1 MTKRKRNVGLGIK
14 RKASRLNKNEVTV
27 DNDAKESN
35 NEVSVTQVGCSNSNI
50 INLDEC
56 ITSTNNID
64 DKCFYADDDPA
75 VVKQDFDLERKL
87 HYQTKLEAYRWTIFH
102 LFTIKH
108 RGMTPPEDIELY
120 SYWLGRKGV
129 GAKIKRDLNLPR
141 TCSVKNRLLPIF
153 EKIVECIRTGEKFHP
168 SMVETRGGNRK
179 ITLQLDSIEA
189 QIIADSIESGLSLR
203 RTWHNVNRHRQD
215 NGDELVSESC
225 VSYILRKMRP
235 KIVRIKKRKQGSTD
249 VNSNWAQA
257 RYAWTRQ
264 LLARFGRLERTPSI
278 GPVEAKFDQ
287 HIQGKLDLN
296 QIVWWD
302 ETHRKCLIGSIQNPT
317 KTYDIL
323 FPRNLEGKFDQKTG
337 QYSKERKTKLNV
349 KYEKECR
356 LGLGV
361 AMVQPLS
368 QDGVPMPSIG
378 RRCQPF
384 DYTSKVM
391 IGIPDYNRLMK
402 VEFQRIKSLK
412 GTNGY
417 WYESSRDPLILYYQS
432 DPTKMLKGV
441 GKKSAEML
449 ESIGIKTVGDLKAIQ
464 SPTDIKEMPSR
475 LSITKLTKFMSEAKK
490 AVDQDAPIGTDH
502 RISSNPY
509 ESKFGAEWEKQL
521 KTSVTFSHSS
531 CICDY
536 IDHMMAES
544 EQVMKGTI
552 HEKTW
557 VVYHDAL
564 AIMTSQATKEWMAEK
579 GYLKRWI
586 LPSDDL
592 YNNLPVAVRKSY
604 QGKPIGNSPEY
615 MPLDTHLNQD
625 IHASHDYHVTV
636 TSHAAETDLRKFSGS
651 TPKRLSYSYIRLTDP
666 TTGVVP
672 TTNRIMQDVKR
683 VLQSLERVREAKGC
697 IIDEN
702 VRRGRQYERNDD
714 EDVVSRNWGGNRR
727 KQTQESYKAHLDQS
741 ISSIHNDAM
750 LIMAENSYRDVAFI
764 AGRSDDDES
773 SLQTESRNL
782 EDIVLTV
789 DNLAQNE

>member
-1 MTKRKRNVGLGIK
+1 MVKRKRNAGLGVK
-14 RKASRLNKNEVTV
+14 RKKSKLTSNIVTV
-27 DNDAKESN
+27 DNEAKEST
-35 NEVSVTQVGCSNSNI
+35 NEVAVTQELVCSNSNN
-50 INLDEC
+50 INLVEC
-56 ITSTNNID
+56 ITSSTNID
-64 DKCFYADDDPA
+64 DDEVSNYDDAPPI
-75 VVKQDFDLERKL
+75 VEQDFELERKL
-87 HYQTKLEAYRWTIFH
+87 HYQTKLEAYRWAVFH
-102 LFTIKH
+102 LFTNKH
-108 RGMTPPEDIELY
+108 RGMCPPDNMDLFT
-120 SYWLGRKGV
+120 YWLGRRGV
-129 GAKIKRDLNLPR
+129 GTKIKRDLNLPR
-141 TCSVKNRLLPIF
+141 TCSIKKRLLPIF
-153 EKIVECIRTGEKFHP
+153 EMIMECIRTGDRFHP
-168 SMVETRGGNRK
+168 SLVERRGGNRK
-179 ITLQLDSIEA
+179 ITLRLDSVEA

-225 VSYILRKMRP
+225 VSYILRKMKP
-235 KIVRIKKRKQGSTD
+235 KMVRIKKRKQGSTD

-264 LLARFGRLERTPSI
+264 LLARLGRLERTPLI

-323 FPRNLEGKFDQKTG
+323 FPRNKEGNFDEKKG
-337 QYSKERKTKLNV
+337 QYTKERKTKLNV

-361 AMVQPLS
+361 AMVQPLD
-368 QDGVPMPSIG
+368 QAGIAMPSIG
-378 RRCQPF
+378 RRCHPF

-391 IGIPDYNRLMK
+391 IGIPDYKRLMK
-402 VEFQRIKSLK
+402 VEFQRVKSLK

-417 WYESSRDPLILYYQS
+417 WYESARDPTILYYRN
-432 DPTKMLKGV
+432 DPVKMLKGV
-441 GKKSAEML
+441 GKKAVEML
-449 ESIGIKTVGDLKAIQ
+449 ESIGIKSVGDLKAIQ

-475 LSITKLTKFMSEAKK
+475 LSTNKLTKFISEAQK
-490 AVDQDAPIGTDH
+490 AVDQDAPVGIDH
-502 RISSNPY
+502 RNSSNPY

-544 EQVMKGTI
+544 ERVMKGTI
-552 HEKTW
+552 HENTW
-557 VVYHDAL
+557 MVYHDAL

-592 YNNLPVAVRKSY
+592 YNNLPSAVRKSY

-625 IHASHDYHVTV
+625 IHASHDYHATV
-636 TSHAAETDLRKFSGS
+636 TSHLEDTDLRKFSGS

-666 TTGVVP
+666 STGVVP
-672 TTNRIMQDVKR
+672 TSNRIIQDVTR

-702 VRRGRQYERNDD
+702 VRNGRRHERNDD
-714 EDVVSRNWGGNRR
+714 EQVVSTNWGGKRTKN
-727 KQTQESYKAHLDQS
+727 TQESYKAHLDES

-750 LIMAENSYRDVAFI
+750 LVMAESSYRDVATV
-764 AGRSDDDES
+764 AGRSDDDD
-773 SLQTESRNL
+773 SLSQSDTRNL
-782 EDIVLTV
+782 QDIVLAV
-789 DNLAQNE
+789 DDLA